1 MLALERAARKF
12 SEARFLFPIAPSSH
26 KLVHYDR
33 YCRILLRRTQRPR
46 MGLARFSQPYLY
58 VSIGAG
64 PSSTSSSCD
73 KTTNACWP

>member
-33 YCRILLRRTQRPR
+33 YCRILLRRTQRPQK
-46 MGLARFSQPYLY
+46 GLARF
-58 VSIGAG
+58 
-64 PSSTSSSCD
+64 
-73 KTTNACWP
+73 